1 MLYYTC
7 MFLQKPPAES
17 GKKERSNVM
26 EEARKKIVLSGIQPS
41 GTLTIGNYLGA
52 LRNWTKMQD
61 DFLCYYM
68 LADLHTITVRQVP
81 AELRQNC
88 LKTAAIYLAAGLD
101 PEKIT
106 LFLQSMVPAHSQLAW
121 VLDCYTMMGEL
132 NRMTQFKDKSA
143 RHADNI
149 NGGLYT
155 YPVLMAAD
163 ILLYQADCVPV
174 GKDQTQHV
182 ELARDIANR
191 FNGVYSETFRIP
203 EALTTQNSASIRS
216 LSDPTKKMSKSESG
230 DGTIFVLDP
239 KDVVLR
245 KIRKAVTDSDGE
257 VRRAEGKHGINN
269 LMNIYS
275 AVTGKTD
282 GEIEREFAGKGYGEF
297 KLAVGEAVADL
308 LSGIQKEY
316 ERYMADKAFLNQVL
330 IEGAERA
337 SYAANKTLAKVYRKV
352 GFYDPRR

>member
-1 MLYYTC
+1 MGTIEKRFEV
-7 MFLQKPPAES
+7 MQETKET
-17 GKKERSNVM
+17 KKL
-26 EEARKKIVLSGIQPS
+26 VLSGIQPS
-41 GTLTIGNYLGA
+41 GTLTLGNYLGA

-61 DFLCYYM
+61 EYLCYYM

-121 VLDCYTMMGEL
+121 VLNCYAMMGEL
-132 NRMTQFKDKSA
+132 NRMTQFKDKSS

-163 ILLYQADCVPV
+163 ILLYQADYVPV
-174 GKDQTQHV
+174 GKDQKQHV

-191 FNGVYSETFRIP
+191 FNNTYSETFRIP
-203 EALTTQNSASIRS
+203 EPIMSSSGASIRS

-230 DGTIFVLDP
+230 DGTIFVLDN
-239 KDVVLR
+239 KDTILR
-245 KIRKAVTDSDGE
+245 KVRKAVTDSDGE
-257 VRRAEGKHGINN
+257 VRRGEEKHGINN
-269 LMNIYS
+269 LMNIYGTI
-275 AVTGKTD
+275 TGKTD
-282 GEIEREFAGKGYGEF
+282 GEIESEFAGKGYGEF
-297 KLAVGEAVADL
+297 KMAVGEAIADL
-308 LSGIQKEY
+308 LGGIQREY
-316 ERYMADKAFLNQVL
+316 ERYMADKAYINSVL

-337 SYAANKTLAKVYRKV
+337 SYAANKTLSKVYRKV
-352 GFYDPRR
+352 GFYDPRK